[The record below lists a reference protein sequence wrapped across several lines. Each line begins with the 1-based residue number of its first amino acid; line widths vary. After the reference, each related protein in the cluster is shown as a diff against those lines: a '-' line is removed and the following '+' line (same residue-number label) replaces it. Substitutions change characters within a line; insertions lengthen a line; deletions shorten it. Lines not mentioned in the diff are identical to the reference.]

1 MDRAPLRC
9 PARPRWRPSKQLFLA
24 LLALA
29 VWGAPGAA
37 DAQTPPPPAVGVRP
51 AEIRGVAR
59 SYEFIGRIGAINT
72 VQLRAR
78 VEGFLDKIPFT
89 EGQEVKAG
97 DLLYQIEQAPYQAQ
111 VDANKANVA
120 QLEAQHVN
128 ADLTLQRAQILLHS
142 PAGQQSTVD
151 AALAA
156 ERALAAQIDAA
167 KAQLQTA
174 EINLGYTDIR
184 APVDGRIG
192 RTAYTKGNLVNAASG
207 VLATIV
213 SQDPIYAIFP
223 VSQRQLEEIRADR
236 HQENGSTIKIEI
248 LVRLITGKIYPHPGV
263 WNFTDV
269 QVNQQTDTLTMRAT
283 LPNPDRQLV
292 DGEFATVIV
301 KERKEQPH
309 IVVPQAALQLDQ
321 AGTFVLIV
329 DPDNKVELRR
339 ITPGPVDGSDIV
351 ITDGLKEG
359 EKVIVDGIQ
368 KVRPGQVV
376 SATVLPAGKGA

>member
-1 MDRAPLRC
+1 MGWPPLRC
-9 PARPRWRPSKQLFLA
+9 PARSPAPLALA
-24 LLALA
+24 LLALVA
-29 VWGAPGAA
+29 WGALRAA
-37 DAQTPPPPAVGVRP
+37 EAQAPPPPPPAVGVRA

-78 VEGFLDKIPFT
+78 VEGFLDKILFT

-97 DLLYQIEQAPYQAQ
+97 DLLYQIERAPYQAQ

-156 ERALAAQIDAA
+156 ERALAAQIDNA

-174 EINLGYTDIR
+174 EINLGYTEIR

-192 RTAYTKGNLVNAASG
+192 RTAYTQGNLVNASSG

-223 VSQRQLEEIRADR
+223 VAQRQLEEIRADR
-236 HQENGSTIKIEI
+236 HQENGTTIKIEI

-263 WNFTDV
+263 WNFTDN
-269 QVNQQTDTLTMRAT
+269 QVNQQTDTLLMRAT

-301 KERKEQPH
+301 KERKDQPRL
-309 IVVPQAALQLDQ
+309 VVAQAAVQLDQ

-329 DPDNKVELRR
+329 DPDNKVETRR
-339 ITPGPVDGSDIV
+339 VTTGPQDG
-351 ITDGLKEG
+351 TDVVVTEGLKEG

-376 SATVLPAGKGA
+376 SATVLPAGKGS